1 MKLKRDIQIASIA
14 VLQKKVKAVYND
26 AMSEYNYRDFFQEAM
41 NQIHQEYVNAGKE
54 NEYTLWFNVE
64 YVEDTISTITVA
76 VASEFMWQQMIK
88 KGNVDYITQKIC
100 EITGQTITLKYV
112 LKTPQLRKEDPIPV
126 TQKEKTEET
135 PIQKSPEIKY
145 EEEDDDDEPVKT
157 TGAHHPQLH
166 EDYIFENFVPGT
178 NSEYAYQASIAAAK
192 NPGKVYNPILLYGG
206 VGLGKTHLMQSIGNY
221 IYSEKGEKCKICYIN
236 AEAFTNEFTSSIVSR
251 TNDRK
256 AVDRFKN
263 KYRNL
268 DVLLLDDIHFLQ
280 DKEATQEELF
290 HTFNALYDR
299 NCQIVFTCDRPITE
313 LKGISDRLRS
323 RFSRGLSIDLQ
334 PPNYETRKAILQ
346 KKLES
351 KGKHIPEEVID
362 YIAKNVQTNVRDLE
376 ASLTKMLGYVELVGK
391 ELTIQIAQEQ
401 LRDTFSSPMAGTISI
416 DTIQKVV
423 ADHYGISVSDIKS
436 KKRDRKYVIPRQNAL
451 YIARQLTEYSFP
463 ELGNEFGGRDHT
475 TAMHSY
481 NKVEDLLKTDSSL
494 NATIQLLIREIKDYK
509 K

>member
-1 MKLKRDIQIASIA
+1 MPG
-14 VLQKKVKAVYND
+14 
-26 AMSEYNYRDFFQEAM
+26 MSEYNYRDFFQEAM
-41 NQIHQEYVNAGKE
+41 NQIHQEYVEAGKE
-54 NEYTLWFNVE
+54 NEYTLWFNLE

-76 VASEFMWQQMIK
+76 VASEFMWQQMNK
-88 KGNVDYITQKIC
+88 KGNVEKIRQKIC
-100 EITGQTITLKYV
+100 ELTGQSISLHYVVRNATI
-112 LKTPQLRKEDPIPV
+112 RKEPKVDLQASQPV
-126 TQKEKTEET
+126 EDDYDEPESEET
-135 PIQKSPEIKY
+135 ALKA
-145 EEEDDDDEPVKT
+145 PVKESET
-157 TGAHHPQLH
+157 WSEKPAAPAAKKAVSLHHPHLR
-166 EDYIFENFVPGT
+166 EDYTFANFVPGT
-178 NSEYAYQASIAAAK
+178 NSEYAFQASIAAAK

-221 IYSEKGEKCKICYIN
+221 IYAEKGENCKICYIG
-236 AEAFTNEFTSSIVSR
+236 AESFTNEFTSAIGNR
-251 TNDRK
+251 TSDRK
-256 AVDRFKN
+256 SVDKFKN

-313 LKGISDRLRS
+313 LKGITDRLRS

-351 KGKHIPEEVID
+351 KGKTIPEDVID

-376 ASLTKMLGYVELVGK
+376 SSLTKMLGYVELVGK
-391 ELTIQIAQEQ
+391 ELTVQIAQEQ
-401 LRDTFSSPMAGTISI
+401 LRDTFNSPLSGTISI

-423 ADHYGISVSDIKS
+423 ADHYGISVADIKS

-481 NKVEDLLKTDSSL
+481 NKVEDQLKTDSSL
-494 NATIQLLIREIKDYK
+494 NSTIQLLIRNIKDYK

>member
-1 MKLKRDIQIASIA
+1 
-14 VLQKKVKAVYND
+14 
-26 AMSEYNYRDFFQEAM
+26 MSEYNYREIFQEAM
-41 NQIHQEYVNAGKE
+41 NLIHQEYIEAGRE
-54 NEYTLWFNVE
+54 SEYTLWFNLE
-64 YVEDTISTITVA
+64 YIEDTLSTITVA
-76 VASEFMWQQMIK
+76 VASEFMWQQMTK
-88 KGNVDYITQKIC
+88 KGNIEKIRQTIADLC
-100 EITGQTITLKYV
+100 GQTITLQYI
-112 LKTPQLRKEDPIPV
+112 LKSPSLKPQPSVQPLAETAKPEPV
-126 TQKEKTEET
+126 KNEET
-135 PIQKSPEIKY
+135 PIEQ
-145 EEEDDDDEPVKT
+145 EEFDEKPVVQT
-157 TGAHHPQLH
+157 TDLESVHHPQLR
-166 EDYIFENFVPGT
+166 EDYTFSSFVPGT
-178 NSEYAYQASIAAAK
+178 NSEYAYQASYAAAK

-221 IYSEKGEKCKICYIN
+221 IYAQKGDKCKICYIG
-236 AEAFTNEFTSSIVSR
+236 AESFTNEFTSSIGNR
-251 TNDRK
+251 TSDRK
-256 AVDRFKN
+256 SVDKFKN

-351 KGKHIPEEVID
+351 KGKHIPDDVID

-376 ASLTKMLGYVELVGK
+376 SSLTKMLGYVELVGK
-391 ELTIQIAQEQ
+391 ELTVQIAQEQ
-401 LRDTFSSPMAGTISI
+401 LRDTFSSPLSGTISI

-481 NKVEDLLKTDSSL
+481 NKVEEQLKTDSSL
-494 NATIQLLIREIKDYK
+494 NSTIQLLIRNIKDYK